1 MFPYESIQENADYSW
16 TPKFIDAIASGECS
30 ESDLECIN
38 ETLAHLNDWRA
49 IAPLMELLLNTRLPE
64 RVRIAASDA
73 LVGLPTSETAAQRR
87 QWWESGDPVLMRHT
101 VCVGEGTEQDI
112 FVSIAGDPEHPL
124 FNDALAALQYY
135 EYAEYMDILIKA
147 LSHPDETVRKTAA
160 HGLIWDESWWAEE
173 GLLKVAAEDSEDVAC
188 EALDTLAYYRSTRVL
203 AGLAEL
209 IERGRSELKDAY
221 ESTFEWVREA
231 IADSLERAEADER
244 PYLLEYLGPVLHLLE
259 AQEEDSECD
268 CSSDESCSSTS
279 STSESTAES
288 TSSSDLSSTSEGTT
302 SSPASSHSSAATVEP
317 ANYTTAQSAI
327 DALEAD
333 GSCEGRR
340 FSLLREIKWQ
350 QFSEADRNTMV
361 EYLANHESP
370 MIRTFFGADAFFEW
384 QMFDRLIA
392 CIDDPVFCVARAAVY
407 KLKEL
412 PRDESLAPR
421 LWKLIEC
428 GSWSSSALSELFD
441 SFLVH
446 APDAG
451 LDDLMVNLFWH
462 DTRDRV
468 KLIAIRTL
476 ADRER
481 FSLLESFMPYLEREP
496 LVTWRVHAELIE
508 QLGYWQKS
516 EAFHKLDLTRFKKV
530 DDLCLQVILA
540 EHWAAMARG

>member
-1 MFPYESIQENADYSW
+1 MFPYESIQESADYSW

-259 AQEEDSECD
+259 AQGEEEEEDSECD

-279 STSESTAES
+279 SMSGSD
-288 TSSSDLSSTSEGTT
+288 SSSPSGSAREES
-302 SSPASSHSSAATVEP
+302 AS
-317 ANYTTAQSAI
+317 YTTAQSAI
-327 DALEAD
+327 DVLEA
-333 GSCEGRR
+333 GGFCEGRR
-340 FSLLREIKWQ
+340 YSLHREIKWQ
-350 QFSEADRNTMV
+350 EFSEADRSIMV

-370 MIRTFFGADAFFEW
+370 TIRDFGVDAFFEW
-384 QMFDRLIA
+384 QMFDRLTA
-392 CIDDPVFCVARAAVY
+392 CIDDLVFFVARSAFY
-407 KLKEL
+407 KLKSL

-421 LWKLIEC
+421 LWKLIES
-428 GSWSSSALSELFD
+428 GRWSSSALSELFD

-446 APDAG
+446 APEDG
-451 LDDLMVNLFWH
+451 LDDLMVDLFWN
-462 DTRDRV
+462 DTRDWV
-468 KLIAIRTL
+468 KLRAIRTL

-481 FSLLESFMPYLEREP
+481 FSILESFIPYLEREP
-496 LVTWRVHAELIE
+496 LVTWSVHAELIA
-508 QLGYWQKS
+508 QLSYWQKS
-516 EAFHKLDLTRFKKV
+516 EAFLKLDLSRFKKV
-530 DDLCLQVILA
+530 DDLSLQVILA
-540 EHWAAMARG
+540 QHWAALARG